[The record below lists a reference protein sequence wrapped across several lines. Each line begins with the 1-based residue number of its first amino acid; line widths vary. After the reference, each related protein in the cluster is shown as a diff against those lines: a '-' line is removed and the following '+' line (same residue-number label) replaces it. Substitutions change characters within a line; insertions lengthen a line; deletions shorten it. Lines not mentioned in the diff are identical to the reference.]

1 MQSSTAAMEARS
13 PANTRPVSP
22 GKLRLMTLDRLDG
35 RTIASRRA
43 GELARDFAA
52 EIGGTMSVAQRAAVE
67 QAAVLTA
74 LAEDAASR
82 RLGGAL
88 DVSLEDTVRL
98 ARVAQLAVR
107 RLGLRNLGRREPQP
121 SFQAQLEQL

>member
-1 MQSSTAAMEARS
+1 MQPSTAAMEAEREPVPRS
-13 PANTRPVSP
+13 KTRLLTL
-22 GKLRLMTLDRLDG
+22 GHLDR
-35 RTIASRRA
+35 RTRAARRA
-43 GELARDFAA
+43 REIAADFAA
-52 EIGGTMSVAQRAAVE
+52 EIGGTLSVAKRAAVE

-82 RLGGAL
+82 RLGGAV

-107 RLGLRNLGRREPQP
+107 RLGLNGRREPQP
-121 SFQAQLEQL
+121 VLMEPLLP